1 MLVDQFPAR
10 LFAQDKISIGYFK
23 VDEHIFTIADS
34 FAHCCY
40 KFAWLRKMFKY
51 MATYNQICR
60 FIRVFR
66 RVIVGNEAN
75 IAGNVIAGLGL
86 IARTEADT
94 NVVPAITDDA
104 QKVALSASNFDNTF
118 VMQVICRDEPV

>member
-1 MLVDQFPAR
+1 
-10 LFAQDKISIGYFK
+10 
-23 VDEHIFTIADS
+23 
-34 FAHCCY
+34 
-40 KFAWLRKMFKY
+40 MFKY
-51 MATYNQICR
+51 MAIDNKICW

-66 RVIVGNEAN
+66 RVIVGSEAN
-75 IAGNVIAGLGL
+75 IAGNVIVGLGL

-104 QKVALSASNFDNTF
+104 QKVALSASNFDNAF